1 VPSATF
7 GKVGAEEESAWK
19 LSRGG
24 RRGGSCG
31 SGRRGGRRG
40 GRGGV
45 VGGVV
50 GPERAG
56 LQVEESVLLYV
67 SRSTP

>member
-19 LSRGG
+19 LGRGG

-31 SGRRGGRRG
+31 IGRRGGRRG
-40 GRGGV
+40 T